1 LRALDFSDLCCRVLL
16 LLVLSIPCVS
26 AAASLNFPLPEDGS
40 DVVGELTW
48 IEARYE
54 DTLIGLAR
62 EHGLGLHELVR
73 ANPDVDPWLPG
84 EGTRILLPT
93 RFVLPPGPR
102 SGVVANL
109 AEYRLYFFPPGEN
122 RVITVPMGIGR
133 TAFETPVLQ
142 TRVTDR
148 IEQPSWTPPASVR
161 AEYARRGIELARVV
175 PAGPSNPLGEFAL
188 MLDAPGYLIHG
199 TNQTYGVGTRV
210 SHGCLRLYPEH
221 IAELVWKITVG
232 TQVRI
237 IHAPYKAGWDGDEL
251 VLEAH
256 TPLSEF
262 EAEGMTTMVREVI
275 ASTGK
280 DDAVDWLR
288 AEQAARA
295 RLGIPS
301 VIGTRGQRLSQ
312 EEVLQQDVQEP
323 VDVSRAGS

>member
-1 LRALDFSDLCCRVLL
+1 MRALDSSGLCSRILL
-16 LLVLSIPCVS
+16 LLVLSIPCV
-26 AAASLNFPLPEDGS
+26 AAATSLRFELPEEGS
-40 DVVGELTW
+40 DVVGALTW
-48 IEARYE
+48 IEARHE
-54 DTLIGLAR
+54 DTLIALAR

-84 EGTRILLPT
+84 EGTPILLPT

-102 SGVVANL
+102 QGVVANL
-109 AEYRLYFFPPGEN
+109 AEYRLYFFPPGQN
-122 RVITVPMGIGR
+122 HVITVPMGIGR
-133 TAFETPVLQ
+133 AAFETPVLQ

-175 PAGPSNPLGEFAL
+175 PAGPSNPLGEYAL

-199 TNQTYGVGTRV
+199 TNETYGVGTRV

-256 TPLSEF
+256 VPLSEF
-262 EAEGMTTMVREVI
+262 EADGMTVMVREVI

-280 DDAVDWLR
+280 DDLVDWLL
-288 AEQAARA
+288 AEQAAREQS
-295 RLGIPS
+295 GIPS
-301 VIGTRGQRLSQ
+301 AIGTRGQRISQ
-312 EEVLQQDVQEP
+312 EDSQEP